1 MYKVDLYALH
11 SFAHFVEFLHS
22 CFEQQQAVPIMNNGD
37 TQDVPR
43 KITKQDLSDKA
54 MQVSECMLGTYRC
67 TIASVIVGTFLGL
80 RRKHVR
86 PFVYAITLGT
96 LGDLL
101 YGYTNV
107 CRPLINDYE
116 RAKLEI
122 KGIVPPTPQNI
133 DVLQALKTSVS
144 ESINKK

>member
-1 MYKVDLYALH
+1 
-11 SFAHFVEFLHS
+11 
-22 CFEQQQAVPIMNNGD
+22 MNNSEPQD
-37 TQDVPR
+37 TPR
-43 KITKQDLSDKA
+43 KLTKKDLSDKA

-67 TIASVIVGTFLGL
+67 TIASVVVGTFLGL

-96 LGDLL
+96 LGDIL
-101 YGYTNV
+101 YGYTNA

-122 KGIVPPTPQNI
+122 EGIVPPTPQNI
-133 DVLQALKTSVS
+133 NVLQALKTSVN

>member
-1 MYKVDLYALH
+1 MDNN
-11 SFAHFVEFLHS
+11 
-22 CFEQQQAVPIMNNGD
+22 VP
-37 TQDVPR
+37 QDAPR
-43 KITKQDLSDKA
+43 KLTKKDLSDKA

-67 TIASVIVGTFLGL
+67 TIVSVIVGTFLGL

-96 LGDLL
+96 LGDIM
-101 YGYTNV
+101 YGYTNA

-122 KGIVPPTPQNI
+122 EGIVPPSPLNL
-133 DVLQALKTSVS
+133 DVVQALKVSVS